1 MKFITE
7 FKEELI
13 PNIVSILVTLVTI
26 AIIFIVARI
35 IMNVVSKI
43 TGNAMK
49 KADQMQ
55 DKLKAQEVKT
65 TMTVIHSANRYL
77 IYLVAILMLL
87 GLLGMSDSISGTTI
101 VAGIGGLIVSLG
113 AQSIIKDML
122 AGAFI
127 LFERQ
132 FFVGD
137 FVKIN
142 EYEGTVTSIALRV
155 TYLSVRGKRV
165 IIPNGSINDVVNYS
179 RKNIVTFISI
189 PTAYEANTKNVMKVI
204 QKVADSYYEKH
215 LDLFASKPEVLGISS
230 FSNSSV
236 DINLKVET
244 TPMNHWLVERELKLL
259 IKEEFDRKGI
269 TIPYQ
274 QVVIHKG

>member
-55 DKLKAQEVKT
+55 DKLKAQEIKT

>member
-55 DKLKAQEVKT
+55 DKLKAQEIKT

-142 EYEGTVTSIALRV
+142 EYEGTITSIALRV